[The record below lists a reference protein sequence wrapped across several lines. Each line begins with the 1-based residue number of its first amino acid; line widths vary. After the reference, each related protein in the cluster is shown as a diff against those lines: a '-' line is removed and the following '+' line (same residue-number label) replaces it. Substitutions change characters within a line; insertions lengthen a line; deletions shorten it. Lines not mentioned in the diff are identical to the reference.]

1 MSTKN
6 QHLFI
11 QEFYL
16 DNDIYSFFVCIL
28 IFCSTLLN
36 LIWFILPLLDHF
48 TLSQSGSTTWERFL
62 ATSSLELFYNW
73 LDNIVVCNL
82 VKYLLLLLFVLG
94 TTCIMYSNPSR
105 SKQRTDQRVLV
116 LTLKLLALK
125 KLVFPL

>member
-28 IFCSTLLN
+28 IFCVTLLN

-48 TLSQSGSTTWERFL
+48 TLSQSGSTNWERFL

-82 VKYLLLLLFVLG
+82 VKYLLLLSFVMG
-94 TTCIMYSNPSR
+94 TCIMYSNHSR

-125 KLVFPL
+125 KLFFPP